1 MAPCTGDAAAR
12 SLDVLTRIHMHRSIS
27 KKLQRGDSRRT
38 SISCTVGVCFTVLT
52 RLFFGRVC
60 VCVYSVILHCFTFLL
75 RPLEGCEVL
84 RSACSFVCGCVC
96 LSAHVCQNCV
106 SKFHA
111 IFCTRYLWPSLGSL
125 RRKCNMLCTYGFV
138 GDAICSHNGPNADT
152 AL

>member
-60 VCVYSVILHCFTFLL
+60 VCVFCYFALLHIFTS
-75 RPLEGCEVL
+75 PSGGV
-84 RSACSFVCGCVC
+84 RSIAIGVFVCLRVC
-96 LSAHVCQNCV
+96 LSVRSRV
-106 SKFHA
+106 SKLRFQISRNFLYTLPVAVARFSPTKMQHA
-111 IFCTRYLWPSLGSL
+111 MYL
-125 RRKCNMLCTYGFV
+125 RLCG
-138 GDAICSHNGPNADT
+138 
-152 AL
+152 